1 MEKLVPETRRSLS
14 VIFCNEFNVRGAS
27 KGAPFSFHQTGR
39 ALKQNRPQRGGFVRL
54 GAKDSNLY
62 WLIQSQQSCH

>member
-1 MEKLVPETRRSLS
+1 MTVEVY
-14 VIFCNEFNVRGAS
+14 
-27 KGAPFSFHQTGR
+27 
-39 ALKQNRPQRGGFVRL
+39 ALKSKIARGCTGDFVRL